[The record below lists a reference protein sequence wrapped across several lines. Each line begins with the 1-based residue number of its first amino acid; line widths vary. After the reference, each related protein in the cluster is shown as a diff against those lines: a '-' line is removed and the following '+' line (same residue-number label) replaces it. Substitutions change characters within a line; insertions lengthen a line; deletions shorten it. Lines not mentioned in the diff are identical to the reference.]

1 MAVLYSP
8 MVGLYTHMSS
18 YVQLSAPEYQHHRKV
33 DLRRPLGTTDFDGM
47 DARDKTGSYNSYR
60 HFRGTHSSRH
70 DSCDAREA
78 AWPVGP
84 CVDSIVP
91 ICQCQTVL
99 RSGQGHRR
107 IEAQMSNHGSSY
119 VNQLSLHGSCACLAC
134 RPTSLAHIQCVGPA
148 GSAVTGDDDRRYTKS
163 PNFQGC

>member
-8 MVGLYTHMSS
+8 MGGLYAHISDS
-18 YVQLSAPEYQHHRKV
+18 GQLFAPEYQHHRKV

-78 AWPVGP
+78 AEPGQWDLVLIALCAHLSMSNGA
-84 CVDSIVP
+84 P
-91 ICQCQTVL
+91 I
-99 RSGQGHRR
+99 RSGP
-107 IEAQMSNHGSSY
+107 S
-119 VNQLSLHGSCACLAC
+119 
-134 RPTSLAHIQCVGPA
+134 T
-148 GSAVTGDDDRRYTKS
+148 DRGTDE
-163 PNFQGC
+163 

>member
-8 MVGLYTHMSS
+8 MGGLYTHMSR

-84 CVDSIVP
+84 RVDSIVP

-99 RSGQGHRR
+99 RPGQGHRR
-107 IEAQMSNHGSSY
+107 VEAQMSNHGSSIR
-119 VNQLSLHGSCACLAC
+119 Q
-134 RPTSLAHIQCVGPA
+134 P
-148 GSAVTGDDDRRYTKS
+148 AVTSRVLCVFGMPPDIPGSHSVRGTRRFSCY
-163 PNFQGC
+163 GRR

>member
-1 MAVLYSP
+1 MG
-8 MVGLYTHMSS
+8 GLYTHMSR

-84 CVDSIVP
+84 RVDSIVCP
-91 ICQCQTVL
+91 FVNVKRCSDLVGAIDGSRL
-99 RSGQGHRR
+99 R
-107 IEAQMSNHGSSY
+107 
-119 VNQLSLHGSCACLAC
+119 
-134 RPTSLAHIQCVGPA
+134 
-148 GSAVTGDDDRRYTKS
+148 
-163 PNFQGC
+163 